1 MSVFSS
7 SSPSTRPPVSTAVP
21 PGRMDQNPPQVN
33 PPSPPFADAA
43 AVIEMA
49 KTAFDL
55 TQRATEHAQKTII
68 PELNAKMKE
77 FAAKELQA
85 QTVFQNAKVAVEEK
99 ARFEAERKMLEDERK
114 AFVQQREERL
124 RKDDEERVALLQKS
138 NVVPVPKFL
147 SDETAKE
154 VFSRVS
160 KIASDIP
167 EARQVRMILAAL
179 ATMDELQDANL
190 YMQLLARL
198 YLPLKNLEQR
208 AGPLIEDFEK
218 LINQRKDLG
227 FEVKAPKV
235 NAPYETSYM
244 NAPSTTKFI
253 MSVSNWAVIKDGS
266 VKIRAE
272 VR

>member
-1 MSVFSS
+1 MNWTS
-7 SSPSTRPPVSTAVP
+7 SSPSTRPPVPTAVP
-21 PGRMDQNPPQVN
+21 PGRTDQPPPQAT
-33 PPSPPFADAA
+33 PPSTGLADAT
-43 AVIEMA
+43 AVLEMA
-49 KTAFDL
+49 RTAFDL
-55 TQRATEHAQKTII
+55 TQRASEHARNTII
-68 PELNAKMKE
+68 PELAAKMKE
-77 FAAKELQA
+77 FSASELQLQKAA
-85 QTVFQNAKVAVEEK
+85 QAAKVAVEEK
-99 ARFEAERKMLEDERK
+99 SKFESDRKMLEDDK
-114 AFVQQREERL
+114 KLFLQQRDERL

-138 NVVPVPKFL
+138 NTVPVPKFL
-147 SDETAKE
+147 SDENAKE
-154 VFSRVS
+154 VFARVS
-160 KIASDIP
+160 KVPGDIP
-167 EARQVRMILAAL
+167 EARQVRMILASL

-244 NAPSTTKFI
+244 NAPSSTKFI
-253 MSVSNWAVIKDGS
+253 MTVSNWAVIKDGS
-266 VKIRAE
+266 VKLRAE